1 MKVVRT
7 STDKYSIHCDETEL
21 LIINSAMTHE
31 RNNLQK
37 NVNEADITVVTSTY
51 FENLQNLHSWIS
63 MTYDFGAQVNWLLE
77 NDTRMETT

>member
-37 NVNEADITVVTSTY
+37 DINQPDVTVVASTY
-51 FENLQNLHSWIS
+51 FENLQNLHSWIAI
-63 MTYDFGAQVNWLLE
+63 THDFSAQAHWLLE